1 MNLFNRNRHA
11 GLTSAALRLWGMLF
25 VAAGAISLG
34 VLQNRLMNLDG
45 ATSQE
50 VLAMMQ
56 ENKTYMTMASVA
68 LFLQAAET
76 CAVPIFALLLAEGAL
91 RTKNWKKFLQRVAI
105 SALAAEIPFNLLFCG
120 KFLDFGTQNPS
131 IALVL
136 GLVMLKLFALF
147 PQKTWSHR
155 FIRIF
160 VVLAAIAWAEML
172 HIHHG
177 TPLVVLAAVLWL
189 MGEKRTYRGLVAAGV
204 SLCFTIISPFYL
216 ACPLGAMAV
225 HGYNGKPGT
234 ENRLVNYW
242 LYPAML
248 LVIWAGVTYFL

>member
-11 GLTSAALRLWGMLF
+11 GLTASALRLWGMLF
-25 VAAGAISLG
+25 VAAGAVSLG
-34 VLQNRLMNLDG
+34 VLQNRLMGLNG
-45 ATSQE
+45 ATSEE

-56 ENKTYMTMASVA
+56 QNKAYMTMASVA
-68 LFLQAAET
+68 LILQAAET
-76 CAVPIFALLLAEGAL
+76 CAVPVFALLLAEGFAH
-91 RTKNWKKFLQRVAI
+91 TQNWKKFLQRVAI
-105 SALAAEIPFNLLFCG
+105 AAVAAEIPFDLLFGG
-120 KFLDFGTQNPS
+120 KFLDFGTQNPC

-136 GLVMLKLFALF
+136 GLVMLKLFSLF
-147 PQKTWSHR
+147 PEKTWSHR
-155 FIRIF
+155 FIRLFI
-160 VVLAAIAWAEML
+160 VLAAILWAEML

-177 TPLVVLAAVLWL
+177 TPLVVLAAVFCLL
-189 MGEKRTYRGLVAAGV
+189 GEKRTYRGLVAAGV

-234 ENRLVNYW
+234 ENRLVNYG

-248 LVIWAGVTYFL
+248 LVIWAGVTYFI